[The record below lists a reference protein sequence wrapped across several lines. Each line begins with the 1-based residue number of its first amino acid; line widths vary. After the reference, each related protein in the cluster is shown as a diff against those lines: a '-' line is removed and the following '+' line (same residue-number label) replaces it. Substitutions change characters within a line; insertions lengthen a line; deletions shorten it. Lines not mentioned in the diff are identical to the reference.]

1 MDYAF
6 VKEDEWETATNA
18 EVTIQGDKKERC
30 IDAHRRV
37 SVAQCCIALGRGLR
51 FNSARGI
58 FPLSHF
64 YDMMMKRLSHLSR

>member
-1 MDYAF
+1 MLIVEFLLLSA
-6 VKEDEWETATNA
+6 
-18 EVTIQGDKKERC
+18 
-30 IDAHRRV
+30 
-37 SVAQCCIALGRGLR
+37 ALRKGGQSEGLR

>member
-37 SVAQCCIALGRGLR
+37 SVAQCCIA
-51 FNSARGI
+51 
-58 FPLSHF
+58 
-64 YDMMMKRLSHLSR
+64 

>member
-1 MDYAF
+1 MDYVF

-37 SVAQCCIALGRGLR
+37 SVAQCCIALGR
-51 FNSARGI
+51 AIRG
-58 FPLSHF
+58 SEV
-64 YDMMMKRLSHLSR
+64 